1 MPQPRSIK
9 RCLLMGALLGARCAL
24 ADPSYY
30 LVTVYDNEGETTL
43 DFRYWTVESKHR
55 RQIVWPEVGVGHG
68 VTSRWYTEVFASAIG
83 PDFWQTRAEALHWQN
98 DYLLTQGQYPF
109 DLALHSK
116 LQFNHDAADGTMLQW
131 GPVLQTEV
139 GRLQLNGNVFFDRTF
154 QAASPVPAEM
164 KYQWQAKY
172 HWRPGL
178 QVGLQG
184 FGELGPWD
192 QWLPASRQSHR
203 VGPVLTGSLS
213 LGRKES
219 LRYSVAYLV
228 GKSYGQQGQMVS
240 VRLQYAF

>member
-1 MPQPRSIK
+1 MTLTLPIR
-9 RCLLMGALLGARCAL
+9 RMLLVGALLGASSAW
-24 ADPSYY
+24 AAPSYY
-30 LVTVYDNEGETTL
+30 LVTVYDNEGETQL
-43 DFRYWTVESKHR
+43 DFRYWTVDSKHR
-55 RQIVWPEVGVGHG
+55 RQIVWPEVGVSYG
-68 VTSRWYTEVFASAIG
+68 VTSRWTTEVFASAIG
-83 PDFWQTRAEALHWQN
+83 PNVWQTRAEALHWQN

-109 DLALHSK
+109 DLAVHSK
-116 LQFNHDAADGTMLQW
+116 LQFNHDAADGTVFQW

-139 GRLQLNGNVFFDRTF
+139 GRLQLNGNLFFDRTLR
-154 QAASPVPAEM
+154 AATPAPTEM

-172 HWRPGL
+172 HWRAEMH
-178 QVGLQG
+178 VGLQG